1 MPTLKWSRRSSYR
14 ARVHTAYWGMRA
26 MSCAAHFSRSKLL
39 CSSRLSLRKT
49 KRLKSPRKVPLRSK
63 STHISRIQAGRTQW
77 RSTSLEPWA
86 LKVAVSCAF
95 FGLARLADHSGFIC
109 SGWKSFFNGRRCYV
123 WSFWPSFGRESRSQ
137 SPFAKKWLIPW
148 LRCRGLMQILCLQ
161 YLCFGG

>member
-26 MSCAAHFSRSKLL
+26 MSCAAHFSRSNRYEISF
-39 CSSRLSLRKT
+39 CSS
-49 KRLKSPRKVPLRSK
+49 PLFDPCFGW
-63 STHISRIQAGRTQW
+63 SRIQVGRTPW

-161 YLCFGG
+161 YLCFGGQK